1 MIKTFK
7 LQDNV
12 LDIIHAVENCLDTQ
26 PKVVFAYLFG
36 SLAGGSP
43 KPFSDVDIAVFV
55 NDCKNF
61 SETKLEILEKLT
73 EVLQTDEIDLVV
85 LNTAS
90 LPLAINIL
98 KKKKVLVDKQPYVR
112 HAFESLTMRKNFDF
126 SIKESAIL
134 RRRYMNGR

>member
-1 MIKTFK
+1 MIKTVK
-7 LQDNV
+7 LPDNIIG
-12 LDIIHAVENCLDTQ
+12 LIHAVENCLNTQ

-43 KPFSDVDIAVFV
+43 KPFSDVDVAVYLEDGE
-55 NDCKNF
+55 NL
-61 SETKLEILEKLT
+61 SEIKLKILDKLSDALLT
-73 EVLQTDEIDLVV
+73 ENIDLVV

-98 KKKKVLVDKQPYVR
+98 KKNKLLVDKRPYVR
-112 HAFESLTMRKNFDF
+112 HAFESLTMRKYFDF

-134 RRRYMNGR
+134 RRRYINGR

>member
-7 LQDNV
+7 LQDNI
-12 LDIIHAVENCLDTQ
+12 LDLIYAVENCLNTQ

-43 KPFSDVDIAVFV
+43 KPFSDVDVAVYLEDGE
-55 NDCKNF
+55 NL
-61 SETKLEILEKLT
+61 SETKLKILDKLSDALLT
-73 EVLQTDEIDLVV
+73 ENIDLVV

-98 KKKKVLVDKQPYVR
+98 KKNKLLVDKLPYVR
-112 HAFESLTMRKNFDF
+112 HAFESLTMRKYFDF
-126 SIKESAIL
+126 SIKESAI
-134 RRRYMNGR
+134 REGDI